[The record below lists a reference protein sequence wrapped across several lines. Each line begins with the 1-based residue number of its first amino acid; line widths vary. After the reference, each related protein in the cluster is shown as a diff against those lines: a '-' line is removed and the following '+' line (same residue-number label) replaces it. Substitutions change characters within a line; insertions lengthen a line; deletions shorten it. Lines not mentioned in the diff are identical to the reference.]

1 MPGRQR
7 SCRGVSHTVP
17 FRKEELSADAKKRL
31 QKRFTRF
38 DGWELLEAGETD
50 EDVPDF
56 ICTLDI
62 HHKKM
67 KVLCNIVDSP
77 RISRDDV
84 LKLTRQARSYR
95 VGSGEIFRA
104 ILAVPGDVQIADT
117 VKNLIQRNKIEL
129 MRLEGIQFK

>member
-1 MPGRQR
+1 L
-7 SCRGVSHTVP
+7 P
-17 FRKEELSADAKKRL
+17 FRKEDIYADAKKKL

-38 DGWELLEAGETD
+38 DGWELLEGGETG
-50 EDVPDF
+50 EGGPDF
-56 ICTLDI
+56 VCTLDI

-77 RISRDDV
+77 RISKDDV
-84 LKLTRQARSYR
+84 LDLAQQARSIR
-95 VGSGEIFRA
+95 GSSGELFRT

-129 MRLEGIQFK
+129 MRLEGIRYE